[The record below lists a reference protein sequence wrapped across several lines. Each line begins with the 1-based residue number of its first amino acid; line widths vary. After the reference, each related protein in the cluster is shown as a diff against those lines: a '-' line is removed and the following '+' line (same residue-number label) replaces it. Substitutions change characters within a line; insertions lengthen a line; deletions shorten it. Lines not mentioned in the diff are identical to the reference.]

1 MFGRNIY
8 TGVIFK
14 SKRNNNNRLVASWG
28 PFLILTNTL
37 KLSFLK
43 AMRTIQLSLIS
54 NSFSL
59 LFPTTG
65 ARTHALTGIK
75 AHPFFKHFD
84 FGPSLRLNAA
94 PYLPPIKHPTDTSNF
109 EPVDDG
115 ALAVRQARH
124 GRERGGHAD
133 DERLNHSNNSMLHE
147 FTFRRFFDEATQSTD
162 NFLYDRDR
170 PGFTSLIRSIADRHE
185 KIAEAT
191 TRDR

>member
-1 MFGRNIY
+1 MW
-8 TGVIFK
+8 
-14 SKRNNNNRLVASWG
+14 A
-28 PFLILTNTL
+28 
-37 KLSFLK
+37 
-43 AMRTIQLSLIS
+43 IQLSLIS

-59 LFPTTG
+59 LLPTTG

-84 FGPSLRLNAA
+84 FGPRLRLSAA
-94 PYLPPIKHPTDTSNF
+94 PYLPPLKHPTDTSNF

-124 GRERGGHAD
+124 GRADHA
-133 DERLNHSNNSMLHE
+133 RLNHSNNSMLRE

-162 NFLYDRDR
+162 NFLCDRDR
-170 PGFTSLIRSIADRHE
+170 PGFTSLISSIADRHE
-185 KIAEAT
+185 QIAEAT